1 MSNSPLLPR
10 RAAFA
15 KLAGASML
23 GFAIAARV
31 TAADAGAA
39 GGAGAATSAAAAS
52 GAAPAKPKATSPR
65 QAWAHKDGRIAMRK
79 HGAGPKTIDPVTY
92 IAIHEVFSRFGM
104 AHDEAQIEVLRSL
117 FTADAVLEVAD
128 GSGTPFQTVKT
139 RDAIIAN
146 FANVLSQQTDQR
158 RHCMT
163 NVLIESLSA
172 KQAQALAYGVV
183 TAAADGLILGASVYY
198 AADLKKENDGWWR
211 LSRFFIGM
219 DYYAG
224 KKPNV

>member
-1 MSNSPLLPR
+1 MML
-10 RAAFA
+10 A

-23 GFAIAARV
+23 GLAANSAR
-31 TAADAGAA
+31 AAD
-39 GGAGAATSAAAAS
+39 S
-52 GAAPAKPKATSPR
+52 GVAPKATAPR

-79 HGAGPKTIDPVTY
+79 HGAGPKRIDPENY

-117 FTADAVLEVAD
+117 FTEDAVLEVAD

-139 RDAIIAN
+139 RDAIVAN

-198 AADLKKENDGWWR
+198 AADLRREADGMWR

-224 KKPNV
+224 KKPTV